1 MASDVIEMEK
11 NKHGVYVP
19 KRRPPV
25 GLWALGG
32 IAAAGAIAAGAYL
45 WRSRPEDAEADDPPA
60 SDDASS
66 ASESVTTGGITWTNV
81 RPLPKP
87 ADVPSFDLTAN
98 WGKTP
103 GDLRPLFALME
114 VVSGIEGSARIFA
127 IISKREAGFV
137 ASAHNASKQEVAASR
152 RAYENA
158 KERNQPLTH
167 GAASAE
173 FGSGGLF
180 GALAPYFLW
189 TGIVEIKD
197 RAPLLSSRPEI
208 MFLPRVAAFGAVVY
222 LQQVLSKHRIDDHA
236 DIKVGWARPS
246 LLRSGRGGSTYQ
258 AVRARFFEDAEA
270 LGVDLEDSSTIPAKL
285 VVKDWPGVT
294 SVFEQLVGELPTPIG
309 G

>member
-11 NKHGVYVP
+11 NRHGVYVP
-19 KRRPPV
+19 KKKPAV

-45 WRSRPEDAEADDPPA
+45 WKSRQEDT
-60 SDDASS
+60 DDAPAGGGESS
-66 ASESVTTGGITWTNV
+66 ASGSVTTGGITWTNV

-87 ADVPSFDLTAN
+87 ADVPSFDLTTN

-114 VVSGIEGSARIFA
+114 QVSGIEGSGRIFA

-152 RAYENA
+152 LAYENA
-158 KERNQPLTH
+158 KKRNQPLKYGTE
-167 GAASAE
+167 SAE

-189 TGIVEIKD
+189 TGIVAIKD
-197 RAPLLSSRPEI
+197 RAPLLNSRPEI

-222 LQQVLSKHRIDDHA
+222 MQRVIANHRIDDHA

-258 AVRARFFEDAEA
+258 AVRTRFFEDAEA
-270 LGVDLEDSSTIPAKL
+270 LGVDLEDTSTIPANL